1 MRNTPRSR
9 SHNRRVLTPVVDLQV
24 TQAAAEPHKQVAVGE
39 THGIRNPMMTKAV
52 KRRQQRVSSAEVC
65 GRRCAALRTFN
76 SANHRLLPVAT
87 SLCDSAAS
95 SGLSFRPQSFTRTS
109 RAHHEIARGGAPARH
124 GFTLVE
130 LLIVITIMLI
140 IMSMTIGAVNFAR
153 ESDRVSGAAGQ
164 FQSFLAGARDRAI
177 YSKEAR
183 GVRLFIEPAAPGS
196 ASAGAES
203 RTISAMA
210 YIAPGGTWGA
220 PENSSGI
227 DIMRIDGNINNDPSP
242 PVGQVAANG
251 SFEDGPDLLIKIRG
265 SNNPGWWNL
274 KRRGWLTNGLRMRIP
289 AGPTGNWYTINTGL
303 IDTSI
308 APTDNQFL
316 ILDIP
321 YADGGNAGQE
331 IAFQNQTYEIEL
343 PARILPQDPLL
354 FPEGVVIDLDGSNV
368 PDIWRP
374 ASTGNSLYSGF
385 MDVVFSP
392 RGNVIGDAAAK
403 GVLHF
408 YVCDSEDSL
417 FLKEQIVNSIGLPAF
432 DVIVGSGT
440 PFVPTDE
447 IDPAVVSW
455 LTWDGKY
462 IVKDRRIVTL
472 FAQTGA
478 ISVHGVNAYVGDT
491 GGSNPD
497 ADNDG
502 IADDPFRFA
511 ETGEVAK

>member
-1 MRNTPRSR
+1 MIRTLHLQTRSR
-9 SHNRRVLTPVVDLQV
+9 P
-24 TQAAAEPHKQVAVGE
+24 
-39 THGIRNPMMTKAV
+39 
-52 KRRQQRVSSAEVC
+52 
-65 GRRCAALRTFN
+65 
-76 SANHRLLPVAT
+76 
-87 SLCDSAAS
+87 
-95 SGLSFRPQSFTRTS
+95 
-109 RAHHEIARGGAPARH
+109 

-130 LLIVITIMLI
+130 LLVVITIIVI

-177 YSKEAR
+177 YSKEPR

-196 ASAGAES
+196 SSAGAES

-220 PENSSGI
+220 PKDSSGI
-227 DIMRIDGNINNDPSP
+227 DIMRIDGD
-242 PVGQVAANG
+242 GNG
-251 SFEDGPDLLIKIRG
+251 SFEDDGDLLIKIRG

-303 IDTSI
+303 IDTFM
-308 APTDNQFL
+308 APTDEQFL

-331 IAFQNQTYEIEL
+331 IAFQNLTYEIEL
-343 PARILPQDPLL
+343 PSRILPQDPLL
-354 FPEGVVIDLDGSNV
+354 FPEGVVLDLDGSNV

-385 MDVVFSP
+385 MDLMFSP

-417 FLKEQIVNSIGLPAF
+417 FLKEQLISSIGLPAF
-432 DVIVGSGT
+432 DVIVASGS

-447 IDPAVVSW
+447 IDPNVVSW
-455 LTWDGKY
+455 LTWEGKY

-478 ISVHGVNAYVGDT
+478 ISVHGVNAYVGET
-491 GGSNPD
+491 GSSDPD

>member
-1 MRNTPRSR
+1 MTNTLQPQSR
-9 SHNRRVLTPVVDLQV
+9 STPACDPI
-24 TQAAAEPHKQVAVGE
+24 A
-39 THGIRNPMMTKAV
+39 
-52 KRRQQRVSSAEVC
+52 
-65 GRRCAALRTFN
+65 
-76 SANHRLLPVAT
+76 HRGV
-87 SLCDSAAS
+87 
-95 SGLSFRPQSFTRTS
+95 
-109 RAHHEIARGGAPARH
+109 PARH
-124 GFTLVE
+124 RRGFTLIE
-130 LLIVITIMLI
+130 LLVVITIMLI
-140 IMSMTIGAVNFAR
+140 IMSMTISAVIFVR

-177 YSKEAR
+177 YSKEPR
-183 GVRLFIEPAAPGS
+183 GVRLFIEPAPPGS
-196 ASAGAES
+196 SSAGAES

-220 PENSSGI
+220 PKNSSGI
-227 DIMRIDGNINNDPSP
+227 DIMRIDGNIFDEDPKRAGISG
-242 PVGQVAANG
+242 VDADGD
-251 SFEDGPDLLIKIRG
+251 FEDAADLLIKIRG

-274 KRRGWLTNGLRMRIP
+274 KRRGWLTDGLRMRIP
-289 AGPTGNWYTINTGL
+289 SGPTGNWYTIRTGL
-303 IDTSI
+303 IDTSV
-308 APTDNQFL
+308 APTDDQYL

-321 YADGGNAGQE
+321 YADGGNAGQQ
-331 IAFQNQTYEIEL
+331 IAFQNLTYEIEL

-354 FPEGVVIDLDGSNV
+354 FPDGVVLDLDGSNV

-408 YVCDSEDSL
+408 YICDSEDSL
-417 FLKEQIVNSIGLPAF
+417 FLKEQIVSSVGLPAF
-432 DVIVGSGT
+432 DVIVGSGS

-455 LTWDGKY
+455 LTWEGKY

-478 ISVHGVNAYVGDT
+478 ISVHGVNAYVGNT

-497 ADNDG
+497 ANNDG

>member
-1 MRNTPRSR
+1 MMR
-9 SHNRRVLTPVVDLQV
+9 DLHLQ
-24 TQAAAEPHKQVAVGE
+24 T
-39 THGIRNPMMTKAV
+39 
-52 KRRQQRVSSAEVC
+52 RQ
-65 GRRCAALRTFN
+65 
-76 SANHRLLPVAT
+76 
-87 SLCDSAAS
+87 
-95 SGLSFRPQSFTRTS
+95 RP
-109 RAHHEIARGGAPARH
+109 

-130 LLIVITIMLI
+130 LLVVITIMLI
-140 IMSMTIGAVNFAR
+140 IMSMTISAVNFVR
-153 ESDRVSGAAGQ
+153 DSDRVSGAAGQ

-177 YSKEAR
+177 YSKEPR

-196 ASAGAES
+196 SGAGAES

-220 PENSSGI
+220 PKNSSRI
-227 DIMRIDGNINNDPSP
+227 DIMRIDGNIFDEDPKRGGISG
-242 PVGQVAANG
+242 VDADGD
-251 SFEDGPDLLIKIRG
+251 FEDDADLLIKIRG
-265 SNNPGWWNL
+265 FNNPGWWNL
-274 KRRGWLTNGLRMRIP
+274 KRRGWLTDGLRMRIP
-289 AGPTGNWYTINTGL
+289 SGPTGNWYTIRTGL
-303 IDTSI
+303 IDTSV
-308 APTDNQFL
+308 APADDQYL

-321 YADGGNAGQE
+321 YRHTGNSGQQ
-331 IAFQNQTYEIEL
+331 IAFKNQTYEIEL

-354 FPEGVVIDLDGSNV
+354 FPEGVVLDLDGSNV

-374 ASTGNSLYSGF
+374 ASTGNSRYSGF
-385 MDVVFSP
+385 MDLVFSP

-417 FLKEQIVNSIGLPAF
+417 FLKEQLISSIGLPAF
-432 DVIVGSGT
+432 DVIVASGA

-447 IDPAVVSW
+447 IDPTVVSW

-491 GGSNPD
+491 GASNPD
-497 ADNDG
+497 TNNDG